1 MNDKQTSENTKLTS
15 LRLPIGIH
23 EKIEEL
29 ARKNQRTVSG
39 QIRFM
44 LDEYLRIKE
53 S

>member
-15 LRLPIGIH
+15 IRLPLNVYS
-23 EKIEEL
+23 KIETL
-29 ARKNQRTVSG
+29 AAQNQRTISG